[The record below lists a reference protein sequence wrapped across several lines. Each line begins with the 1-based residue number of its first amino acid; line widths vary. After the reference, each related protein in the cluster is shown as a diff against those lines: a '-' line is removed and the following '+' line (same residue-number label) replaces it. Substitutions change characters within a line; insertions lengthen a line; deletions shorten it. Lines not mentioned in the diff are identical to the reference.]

1 MIVMQAEIPY
11 ETVKKVALLA
21 NERGKKVLLNPAPAC
36 PIDRELMN
44 SVDCW

>member
-21 NERGKKVLLNPAPAC
+21 NER
-36 PIDRELMN
+36 REE
-44 SVDCW
+44 SFT